1 MFLACLPNRNSG
13 LLSHVWTQNCSPPAP
28 SLRILG
34 GEFIQGRGG
43 GEGRVGI
50 GGIVLFLFRGV
61 LGSGRGAY
69 KEKRDD

>member
-1 MFLACLPNRNSG
+1 MDSE
-13 LLSHVWTQNCSPPAP
+13 LLPPAP

-50 GGIVLFLFRGV
+50 GGIVLFLFRGF
-61 LGSGRGAY
+61 GERGVQG
-69 KEKRDD
+69 KEG